1 MGANYEVKIIERL
14 ASSEICTNKQLALLC
29 DCSQRTIQNKL
40 KEINGSLYSFG
51 YKSSICSI
59 KGKGSY
65 LNIYDGESIDDILEL
80 FKEDDDYGDRDDIA
94 REIAVELLISD
105 YLKIESICDKYCLS
119 RSAVAII
126 LNLSKRLL
134 GEFDID
140 VLSKPH
146 YGLFVKGCENK
157 IRKFLLENYS
167 YLSCDDNERLEIGER
182 VIVLIK
188 NNNIE
193 ISDVFYE
200 QVVRYLHIMVIR
212 VRKGHYINLDNYRVD
227 NASFEY
233 IFALKVSN
241 EIKNQFGVEMN
252 LRETNYLYKFV
263 VGKIKNKQ
271 HIELSS
277 QENVEKILKEIIVMI
292 KEKYHYD
299 LSMDIEF
306 YSSMSIHLCSL
317 CKRIEHENYSFNP
330 MIEEIKKHSLLAY
343 DIAVDSA
350 LLINENLN
358 TILPDDEI
366 SYIAIYIHL
375 AISRQKGRIEP
386 KRVLVVCPTGHGMS
400 QLIAQNIKSQFGEY
414 ISELSVCGYYDL
426 ENIDYGKFDYLFT
439 MKPLEKNIPIP
450 IIEISLNEP
459 ISEIEKTKKRISG
472 KSEKDLALLTLTE
485 EDLFFSEIKADDKQQ
500 ALKELVKLVGSK
512 VKLDENFLSSVLAR
526 EKIISTEFDHGYAV
540 PHPLDRYMAE
550 KSFLAIGILEKPI
563 TWDKK
568 KIQIILLTY
577 VDGQQSSDLEN
588 FYEAFA
594 TLITNKEYALR
605 LIEKPTWENMVSIA
619 KDVNDNM

>member
-1 MGANYEVKIIERL
+1 MGANYEVMIIERL
-14 ASSEICTNKQLALLC
+14 ASSDICTSKKLALLC
-29 DCSQRTIQNKL
+29 DCSQKTIQNKL
-40 KEINGSLYSFG
+40 KEINGCLNSFG
-51 YKSSICSI
+51 FKSSIISI
-59 KGKGSY
+59 KGKGSC
-65 LNIYDGESIDDILEL
+65 LNICDGESVDDILEL
-80 FKEDDDYGDRDDIA
+80 FKEADDYGNRDDIA
-94 REIAVELLISD
+94 KEIAVELATSG

-126 LNLSKRLL
+126 LNLSKKVLD
-134 GEFDID
+134 EFDIE

-146 YGLFVKGCENK
+146 YGLYIRGCENK
-157 IRKFLLENYS
+157 IRKFLLENFS
-167 YLSCDDNERLEIGER
+167 YLFCDDIERLEISER
-182 VIVLIK
+182 VMVLIK
-188 NNNIE
+188 NNNIG

-212 VRKGHYINLDNYRVD
+212 IRKCHYINLDNYRVD
-227 NASFEY
+227 NASLEY

-252 LRETNYLYKFV
+252 LKETNYFYKFI

-271 HIELSS
+271 QIELDS
-277 QENVEKILKEIIVMI
+277 QENVEKILREIIVMT

-299 LSMDIEF
+299 LSMDIDF
-306 YSSMSIHLCSL
+306 YSSMNIHLHSL

-330 MIEEIKKHSLLAY
+330 MVEEIKKHSLLAY

-358 TILPDDEI
+358 TVLPDDEI

-375 AISRQKGRIEP
+375 AISRTRGKIEP

-400 QLIAQNIKSQFGEY
+400 QLIAQNIKTQFGEY
-414 ISELSVCGYYDL
+414 ISELNVCGYYDL
-426 ENIDYGKFDYLFT
+426 DNIDYSKFDYLFT

-459 ISEIEKTKKRISG
+459 VSEIEKTKKRISG
-472 KSEKDLALLTLTE
+472 KSEKDLALLTLTK
-485 EDLFFSEIKADDKQQ
+485 EDLFFSKIKADDKSQ
-500 ALKELVKLVGSK
+500 ALNQLVNLVGSK
-512 VKLDENFLSSVLAR
+512 IKLNENFLSSVLAR

-550 KSFLAIGILEKPI
+550 RSFLAIGILEKAI

-577 VDGQQSSDLEN
+577 VDGQQSSELEN

-605 LIEKPTWENMVSIA
+605 LIERPSWENMICIA

>member
-1 MGANYEVKIIERL
+1 MEANYEVMIIERL
-14 ASSEICTNKQLALLC
+14 ASSDICTSKKLALLC
-29 DCSQRTIQNKL
+29 DCSQKTIQNKL
-40 KEINGSLYSFG
+40 KEINGCLNSFG
-51 YKSSICSI
+51 FKSSIISI
-59 KGKGSY
+59 KGKGSC
-65 LNIYDGESIDDILEL
+65 LNICDGESVDDILEL
-80 FKEDDDYGDRDDIA
+80 FKEADDYGNRDDIA
-94 REIAVELLISD
+94 KEIAVELATSG

-126 LNLSKRLL
+126 LNLSKKVLD
-134 GEFDID
+134 EFDIE

-146 YGLFVKGCENK
+146 YGLYIRGCENK
-157 IRKFLLENYS
+157 IRKFLLENFS
-167 YLSCDDNERLEIGER
+167 YLFCDDIERLEISER
-182 VIVLIK
+182 VMVLIK
-188 NNNIE
+188 NNNIG

-212 VRKGHYINLDNYRVD
+212 IRKCHYINLDNYRVD
-227 NASFEY
+227 NASLEY

-252 LRETNYLYKFV
+252 LKETNYFYKFI

-271 HIELSS
+271 QIELDS
-277 QENVEKILKEIIVMI
+277 QENVEKILREIIVMT

-299 LSMDIEF
+299 LSMDIDF
-306 YSSMSIHLCSL
+306 YSSMNIHLHSL

-330 MIEEIKKHSLLAY
+330 MVEEIKKHSLLAY

-358 TILPDDEI
+358 TVLPDDEI

-375 AISRQKGRIEP
+375 AISRTRGKIEP

-400 QLIAQNIKSQFGEY
+400 QFIAQNIKTQFGEY
-414 ISELSVCGYYDL
+414 ISELNVCGYYDL
-426 ENIDYGKFDYLFT
+426 DNIDYSKFDYLFT

-459 ISEIEKTKKRISG
+459 VSEIEKTKKRISG
-472 KSEKDLALLTLTE
+472 KSEKDLALLTLTK
-485 EDLFFSEIKADDKQQ
+485 EDLFFSKIKADDKSQ
-500 ALKELVKLVGSK
+500 ALNQLVNLVGSK
-512 VKLDENFLSSVLAR
+512 IKLNENFLSSVLAR
-526 EKIISTEFDHGYAV
+526 EKIISTEFDHRYAV

-550 KSFLAIGILEKPI
+550 RSFLAIGILEKAI

-577 VDGQQSSDLEN
+577 VDGQQSSELEN

-605 LIEKPTWENMVSIA
+605 LIERPSWENMICIA